1 MSITSL
7 ARIALLV
14 LVCAFVS
21 AADTKPR
28 LLITTDIGGD
38 PDDRQSLVRLLL
50 YSNEVDLE
58 GLIASAAGTPGELGE
73 SIVRPDLIRQQLDAY
88 AQVRTSL
95 VRHSSAYPTADA
107 LHALVKS
114 GNPQRGVAAIG
125 AGKDTEGSNWI
136 ITVVDRSDTR
146 PVDIAIWGGQTDLG
160 QALWK
165 VKTSRS
171 AAAYQTFV
179 SRIRIHDIG
188 DQDGIYTW
196 LRGMFPEVW
205 YILDQSQDGV
215 KCNSAYRGM
224 FKDGDTSTVTQ
235 DWITTN
241 ITSGHGALGALY
253 PRDGL
258 WSCGNGINGIK
269 EGDTPSWFY
278 FLRHGLNDPA
288 QPGWGGWGGR
298 FQREGTVWRD
308 TQDTVGSSTSRTATV
323 WRWRPVYQ
331 ADFQARLDWCVKDF
345 AGANHAPLALLN
357 GQGGREVVQMRVN
370 AGQTV
375 SLSANGSSDPDGHAL
390 TYRWFQYREAGSH
403 GGAITLSNATTVQ
416 TSFVAPSVTS
426 SSTIHIVLE
435 VKDNGSPAL
444 TSFRRVVVQVDPV
457 VTQPTTPLIDDA
469 FSDGIIDSRWQR
481 IGDLPLVERNG
492 RLEVTTTNTSSTWRG
507 GGLFLRDGLD
517 IGSGLIYRTRLGIPD
532 ISANQFAE
540 VALTPALVFDAEG
553 QAQEYLRAAIRGSTL
568 TLSSKRSGITTTLWS
583 AGGITAGQVVTLE
596 LTMTAGRVTLTMNG
610 VVRFDGAHGL
620 SWARVHPG
628 FRAANRD
635 DATGG
640 LAWFDDVAIRRPSP
654 TGSPAP
660 VVSNLTVASGRAAEW
675 IELDAGEAL
684 YTDRSYTFTAV
695 PAAWEGHA
703 ALRTA
708 NDDKYSSATNPSFIT
723 FTLSQEATVYV
734 VYTTVNT
741 TLSTTWCTTANGWLS
756 ESLTVGTSL
765 PGAEATRLVRS
776 KVFPAGQVS
785 LGGNGSTSGTS
796 SMYHV
801 VVVPTSL
808 SSNG

>member
-7 ARIALLV
+7 ARFALLV
-14 LVCAFVS
+14 LVCALVS

-38 PDDRQSLVRLLL
+38 PDDQQSLVRLLL
-50 YSNEVDLE
+50 YANEFDIE
-58 GLIASAAGTPGELGE
+58 GLLASASGTPGELGE
-73 SIVRPDLIRQQLDAY
+73 AVVRPDLIRAQLDAY
-88 AQVRTSL
+88 AQVRASL
-95 VRHSSAYPTADA
+95 LRHSSAYPTADA
-107 LHALVKS
+107 LRAVVKS
-114 GNPQRGVAAIG
+114 GNPQRGVNAIG
-125 AGKDTEGSNWI
+125 SGKDTEGSNWI
-136 ITVVDRSDTR
+136 ITLVDRSDTR
-146 PVDIAIWGGQTDLG
+146 PLDIAIWGGQTDLG

-165 VKTSRS
+165 VKTTRTAS
-171 AAAYQTFV
+171 AYQQFV
-179 SRIRIHDIG
+179 SRIRVHDID

-235 DWITTN
+235 TWITTN

-258 WSCGNGINGIK
+258 WSCGNGINGVK

-278 FLRHGLNDPA
+278 FLRQGHNDPA

-298 FQREGTVWRD
+298 FQKEGTVWRD
-308 TQDTVGSSTSRTATV
+308 AQDTVGSSTSRTATV

-331 ADFQARLDWCVKDF
+331 ADFQARLDWCVRDF
-345 AGANHAPLALLN
+345 AGANHAPLAQLN
-357 GQGGREVVQMRVN
+357 GQSGREVVQVRVN

-375 SLSANGSSDPDGHAL
+375 ALNASGSSDPDGHAL
-390 TYRWFQYREAGSH
+390 TYRWFQYREAGSY
-403 GGAITLSNATTVQ
+403 GSAISLSGATTAQ
-416 TSFVAPSVTS
+416 ASFIAPSVTTS
-426 SSTIHIVLE
+426 ATVHVVLE

-444 TSFRRVVVQVDPV
+444 TNFRRVVVQVDPV
-457 VTQPTTPLIDDA
+457 VSQPPTPLTDDT
-469 FSDGIIDSRWQR
+469 FSDGVIDARWQR
-481 IGDLPLVERNG
+481 TGDLPLVEGNG
-492 RLEVTTTNTSSTWRG
+492 RIEVTTANTSSTWRG

-517 IGSGLIYRTRLGIPD
+517 IGSGLIYRVRLGIPD
-532 ISANQFAE
+532 VSANQFAE
-540 VALTPALVFDAEG
+540 VALTPALIFDTEG

-568 TLSSKRSGITTTLWS
+568 TLVTRRSGISTMLWS

-596 LTMTAGRVTLTMNG
+596 LTMTAGRVTLMMDG
-610 VVRFDGAHGL
+610 VVRFDGSHGL
-620 SWARVHPG
+620 SWTRVHPG

-640 LAWFDDVAIRRPSP
+640 LAWFDDVAIRRPA
-654 TGSPAP
+654 TGPQAP
-660 VVSNLTVASGRAAEW
+660 VVSNLTVASGRATEW
-675 IELDAGEAL
+675 IDLDTGEAL
-684 YTDRSYTFTAV
+684 YTDRSYTFTSV
-695 PAAWEGHA
+695 PATWQGQA

-708 NDDKYSSATNPSFIT
+708 NDDKYSSASNPSFIT

-765 PGAEATRLVRS
+765 PGSESTRVVRS
-776 KVFPAGQVS
+776 KVFPAGPVS

-801 VVVPTSL
+801 VVIPTAL
-808 SSNG
+808 SANG